1 MSYAWGAR
9 APLGHITTAG
19 SNSTSTFRRAGGV
32 ELRKHHAGPQAHLYA
47 KVLHRADVVEAVK
60 EDARCGEEDLR
71 AFEVNASLLD
81 EEGAVWDEPKD
92 TGVRAHSLRDKGAKT
107 AMLSLASRHA
117 QVRRSLSSTSS
128 MPSREDGLALICS
141 RVASGFRR

>member
-1 MSYAWGAR
+1 M
-9 APLGHITTAG
+9 
-19 SNSTSTFRRAGGV
+19 
-32 ELRKHHAGPQAHLYA
+32 ELRKHHARPQAHLYA

-71 AFEVNASLLD
+71 AFEVDASLLD

-92 TGVRAHSLRDKGAKT
+92 TGVKGHSLRDKGAKT
-107 AMLSLASRHA
+107 AVLSLASRHA